1 MDDQFAGIALLT
13 VQFTAISFTLQ
24 FAWNNIKGVVLS
36 KDRADDVMLALGVLI
51 CFGLDLELLHGLIG
65 LEPEPGPILGYTFFQ
80 IVDFVI
86 TGAAMAGGP
95 GKYISGLKEVM
106 VETKKDVNE

>member
-1 MDDQFAGIALLT
+1 MDDQFAGIALLA

-24 FAWNNIKGVVLS
+24 FAWNNIKGVTLS
-36 KDRADDVMLALGVLI
+36 GDRSDDVMLILGIVI

-65 LEPEPGPILGYTFFQ
+65 AEPQTGPILGYTFFQ
-80 IVDFVI
+80 IVDFII

-95 GKYISGLKEVM
+95 GKYITGLKAAM
-106 VETKKDVNE
+106 AETKEAVDK